1 MNKLFVVKEPEYT
14 STDLTMGTGT
24 RVYLKK
30 DGISKVLNSKNT
42 KLASTRRKQAI
53 AIYTAWKTTA
63 GIQEAKNKQVEF
75 LQSFTY
81 HKRGPIILTNDP
93 TDGDKLKPIYAISSK
108 PGRVD
113 TAWFHANQTKL
124 IRRASEN
131 GLNDAETDFNE
142 FVATYPASSS
152 PQVTEWFNRMI
163 EETKEIFTERR
174 TALSFDQPYNR

>member
-1 MNKLFVVKEPEYT
+1 MTKLFVIKEPEYT

-63 GIQEAKNKQVEF
+63 GIQEAKNKQIEF

-93 TDGDKLKPIYAISSK
+93 TNGDKLKPIYAISSK

-113 TAWFHANQTKL
+113 TEWFHTNQTKL
-124 IRRASEN
+124 VRRESEK
-131 GLNDAETDFNE
+131 GLDEAESDFNE
-142 FVATYPASSS
+142 FVAEYPVGSS
-152 PQVTEWFNRMI
+152 PQVAEWLNKMI

-174 TALSFDQPYNR
+174 TTLSFNQP